1 MINLIPIEHPGMIL
15 KEEFIEPFSLS
26 TYKVSQGT
34 GISQTALGQI
44 IKGKRKITPNT
55 GIKLAR
61 FFGLS
66 DDYFV
71 LLQMKYDMDLEKER
85 EGANISKIIPF
96 KFKPSPAGNGED
108 LLEA

>member
-1 MINLIPIEHPGMIL
+1 MTKLIPVEHPGKIL

-44 IKGKRKITPNT
+44 LKGKRKITPNT

-61 FFGLS
+61 FFGMS

-71 LLQMKYDMDLEKER
+71 LLQMQYDMDIEKER
-85 EGANISKIIPF
+85 EGTNISKIIPF
-96 KFKPSPAGNGED
+96 KFKQPPSGNGED

>member
-1 MINLIPIEHPGMIL
+1 MTNLIPIEHPGTIL

-34 GISQTALGQI
+34 GISQTALSQI
-44 IKGKRKITPNT
+44 LKGKRKITPNT

-66 DDYFV
+66 DEYFV
-71 LLQMKYDMDLEKER
+71 LLQMHYDMDLEKEK
-85 EGANISKIIPF
+85 EEANISKIIPF
-96 KFKPSPAGNGED
+96 KPKQNILGKSKDAF
-108 LLEA
+108 EA

>member
-1 MINLIPIEHPGMIL
+1 MSNLIPIEHPGTIL

-44 IKGKRKITPNT
+44 LKGNRKITPNT

-66 DDYFV
+66 DEYFV
-71 LLQMKYDMDLEKER
+71 LLQMQYDMDLEKEK
-85 EGANISKIIPF
+85 EEANISKIIPF
-96 KFKPSPAGNGED
+96 KPKQNFSGNGED

>member
-1 MINLIPIEHPGMIL
+1 MTNLIPIEHPGMIL

-55 GIKLAR
+55 GIRLAR

-66 DDYFV
+66 DNYFV
-71 LLQMKYDMDLEKER
+71 LLQLQYDMDLEKER

-96 KFKPSPAGNGED
+96 KLKQSPTGNGED